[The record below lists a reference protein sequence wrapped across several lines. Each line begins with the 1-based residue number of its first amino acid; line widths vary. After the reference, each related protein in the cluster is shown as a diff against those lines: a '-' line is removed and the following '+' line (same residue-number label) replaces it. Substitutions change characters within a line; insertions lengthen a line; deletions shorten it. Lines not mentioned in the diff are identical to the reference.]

1 MQIIKIGGSVITDK
15 SKRNSFK
22 KDLMD
27 SISSAISKY
36 NKDFIIVHGAGSYG
50 HILAEKY
57 NLNNGFKNSS
67 QLFGFSETLT
77 SVQQLNTLVLKSLQ
91 SKNVNAVSIPP
102 HSIIKLKNHKSSKI
116 DYEIFNSFLDKG
128 LKPVTYGDVVLDS
141 ELGFSICSGDLLILL
156 LADFYK
162 PDSVIFLFDEDGL
175 YTSNPKKNKN
185 AEFIEEIDFKGLE
198 KLSTSLDDH
207 SDVTGGMQ
215 GKIETIKNLSK
226 KGIDTYLVNGNKPD
240 RLYKILNK
248 EKTKCTIIK
257 GE

>member
-15 SKRNSFK
+15 SKKDSFK

-27 SISSAISKY
+27 KISSEISKY
-36 NKDFIIVHGAGSYG
+36 NKDFIVVHGAGSYG

-57 NLNNGFKNSS
+57 DLNNGFKNSD
-67 QLFGFSETLT
+67 QLKGFSETLS
-77 SVQQLNTLVLKSLQ
+77 SVQKLNTLVLESLQ
-91 SKNVNAVSIPP
+91 NKNVNAVSIPP
-102 HSIIKLKNHKSSKI
+102 HSIMKLKNHNSFKF
-116 DYEIFNSFLDKG
+116 DFEIFDSFLDKG
-128 LKPVTYGDVVLDS
+128 FKPVTYGDVVLDS

-156 LADFYK
+156 LADYYK

-175 YTSNPKKNKN
+175 YSSNPKKNKN

-198 KLSTSLDDH
+198 KLTTSLDDH
-207 SDVTGGMQ
+207 ADVTGGMY
-215 GKIETIKNLSK
+215 GKIETIKKLSRR
-226 KGIDTYLVNGNKPD
+226 GVDTYLVNGNKPD

-248 EKTKCTIIK
+248 EKTKSTLIK